1 MNSGQVLTNIKGFQ
15 EELLTWYISE
25 KEAYPWR
32 LTKDPWAILVSEIM
46 LQQTQVATVL
56 NKGFYVNFLKQF
68 PDVQAIS
75 KAPEQEI
82 LKAWEGLGYY
92 RRVRNLQ
99 KTAQAV
105 VLEYNGVFPREY
117 EKIIQLPGVGPYTAG
132 AVCSFAFDLPVE
144 LVDANVARV
153 FSRIFNYQEL
163 IDTGKASKQ
172 LWSWA
177 KELLNRES
185 PADYNSALM
194 ELGQKICKNGNPSC
208 MLCPV
213 KAFCSTEEPENLPK
227 KKPRKSV
234 VKLSEHCVW
243 LVKDGKLL
251 LQQQNDGGRRAGMW
265 ALPLSVNQNL
275 AEIDKIYQAG
285 YAITHHKVDLQ
296 IFKQPYYLLTDQDQ
310 WFELD
315 QLDETPIA
323 SPFRKAINSLLK
335 TT

>member
-1 MNSGQVLTNIKGFQ
+1 MNSGLVLTNIKGFQ
-15 EELLTWYISE
+15 EELLTWYESV
-25 KEAYPWR
+25 KEEYPWR
-32 LTKDPWAILVSEIM
+32 QTKDPWAILVSEVM

-56 NKGFYVNFLKQF
+56 NKGFYVRFLKQF
-68 PDVQAIS
+68 PDVQTIS
-75 KAPEQEI
+75 KASEQEI

-105 VLEYNGVFPREY
+105 VNEHKGIFPKEY
-117 EKIIQLPGVGPYTAG
+117 EQIIELPGVGPYTAG

-153 FSRIFNYQEL
+153 FSRLFNYHEL

-177 KELLNRES
+177 KELLNKES

-194 ELGQKICKNGNPSC
+194 ELGQKICKNGDPKC

-234 VKLSEHCVW
+234 VKVTEYCVW
-243 LVKDGKLL
+243 LVKGNRLL
-251 LQQQNDGGRRAGMW
+251 LQQQNVGGRRAGMW
-265 ALPLSVNQNL
+265 TLPLSVKQEL
-275 AEIDKIYQAG
+275 AETDRIYQAS

-296 IFKQPYYLLTDQDQ
+296 IFKQPYYLLTNQDQ
-310 WFELD
+310 WFEID
-315 QLDETPIA
+315 QLDKTPIA
-323 SPFRKAINSLLK
+323 SPFRKAIISLLK